1 MEPNIIDNPE
11 TELQD
16 GIMYRKITHEYILD
30 LYEEIRNKKITT
42 NEKTKQ
48 LAVVDVLSDH
58 IGEFMILKCDED
70 NNQ

>member
-30 LYEEIRNKKITT
+30 LYEEIRSKKIAT

>member
-1 MEPNIIDNPE
+1 MEPDIIDTPE

-30 LYEEIRNKKITT
+30 LYEEITNKKIDS
-42 NEKTKQ
+42 NERKKQ

-70 NNQ
+70 NN

>member
-1 MEPNIIDNPE
+1 MDPEIIDNPE
-11 TELQD
+11 TELQE

-30 LYEEIRNKKITT
+30 LYEEIRSRKITT
-42 NEKTKQ
+42 SERTKQ

-58 IGEFMILKCDED
+58 IGEFMILKCDGD